1 MSTISKENYLKT
13 IYTECNNGKG
23 IVTSSVLSEKLGV
36 TKAAVS
42 DMAKSLS
49 KLNLINYKPYK
60 GISLSKKGEKIALQI
75 IRRHRLWELFLIN
88 VLNLTWSEVHEEA
101 ERLEHCTSDL
111 LVDKIDDFLN
121 NPKFDPHGDPIP
133 NRNGVMPPLPKL
145 IKLSDVKIGEKY
157 KIARVNDQSRELMD
171 YLTKINF
178 KLNAEIQIND
188 KLNYDNTLLI
198 QNKSA
203 SISLSEKITDKIDVI
218 LIK

>member
-13 IYTECNNGKG
+13 IYTECNDSKVV
-23 IVTSSVLSEKLGV
+23 VTSSVLSEKLGV

-42 DMAKSLS
+42 DMAKNLS

-60 GISLSKKGEKIALQI
+60 SISLSKKGEQIALQI
-75 IRRHRLWELFLIN
+75 IRRHRLWELFLISA
-88 VLNLTWSEVHEEA
+88 LNLSWSEVHEEA

-111 LVDKIDDFLN
+111 LVNKIDDFLK
-121 NPKFDPHGDPIP
+121 NPKFDPHGEPIP
-133 NRNGVMPPLPKL
+133 NRNGVMPPLPKF
-145 IKLSDVKIGEKY
+145 IKLSDAEIGKKY

-198 QNKSA
+198 KNQKT
-203 SISLSEKITDKIDVI
+203 SISLSEKITNKIDVT
-218 LIK
+218 LVK